1 MSITSAQGYEMQLS
15 RRCDRIDDPP
25 EPYWQTVERLL
36 ADRGVDRKAKRKNR
50 GPGLDRLPIP
60 WNAAVR
66 ELLRKLRR
74 MLGT

>member
-1 MSITSAQGYEMQLS
+1 MSPAFSLT
-15 RRCDRIDDPP
+15 
-25 EPYWQTVERLL
+25 PYMISTK
-36 ADRGVDRKAKRKNR
+36 RKAKRKNR
-50 GPGLDRLPIP
+50 GPGLDRLPLP